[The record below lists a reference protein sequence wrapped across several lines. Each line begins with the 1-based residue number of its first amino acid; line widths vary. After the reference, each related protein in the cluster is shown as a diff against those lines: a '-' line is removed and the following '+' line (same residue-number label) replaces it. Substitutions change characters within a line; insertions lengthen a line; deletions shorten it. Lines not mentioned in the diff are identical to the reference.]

1 MLGQQWSSSEW
12 HAHPHALAVTKAVSA
27 EHGFEHLH
35 SPSVTSLLV
44 TWNHCEHQGPTGL
57 QNMRKCV
64 EVQQLNACCRH
75 PK

>member
-1 MLGQQWSSSEW
+1 MLGQQWFSSEW
-12 HAHPHALAVTKAVSA
+12 HAHPHALAVTKVVSA

-35 SPSVTSLLV
+35 CLSVTSLLV
-44 TWNHCEHQGPTGL
+44 TQNHCEHQGPTEL
-57 QNMRKCV
+57 QNMRKWV